1 MSAPTFCKHL
11 RTKSMY
17 IPALVREPAGEP
29 EKQPSASPRH
39 YWCNCTQSETGPDD
53 KHVGPQGCASGRGC
67 FEE

>member
-1 MSAPTFCKHL
+1 
-11 RTKSMY
+11 MY